1 MEEGPSLREEE
12 ARPTEGPLEDLFPL
26 WFFALPVPPLTAEVP
41 LLTLHSAQPERTRAG
56 GTMSGGP
63 SGGRPGGRGGQG
75 GQQNIPSTLLQDHE
89 NQQLFEMLGRK
100 CWVSW
105 GSSGPPCLPL
115 LLFSSS
121 SSSSSPS
128 SPSPPFLPFLSSHLS
143 HPPLLLLLFLS
154 IISSQNP
161 LTPIHRSQEELCSF
175 TFTLVVALPLEP

>member
-115 LLFSSS
+115 HHLLSESTYPHSPIPGRTVFIHFHSGCGSSFGAMMATGKKGPGLVPRPS
-121 SSSSSPS
+121 GSP
-128 SPSPPFLPFLSSHLS
+128 
-143 HPPLLLLLFLS
+143 
-154 IISSQNP
+154 
-161 LTPIHRSQEELCSF
+161 
-175 TFTLVVALPLEP
+175 